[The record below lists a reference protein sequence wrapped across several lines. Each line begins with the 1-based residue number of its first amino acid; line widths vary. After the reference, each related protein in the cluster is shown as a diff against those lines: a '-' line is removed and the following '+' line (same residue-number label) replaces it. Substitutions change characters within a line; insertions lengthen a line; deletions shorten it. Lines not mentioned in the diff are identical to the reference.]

1 MHSLS
6 VSLVPHFWTLNK
18 ILKNITTSTTTTTA
32 TILSQ
37 VVDLPTNESE
47 EVRKKSVWRYSSL
60 IFSNIYELEENY
72 FEF

>member
-47 EVRKKSVWRYSSL
+47 EVGKKSVWRYSSL